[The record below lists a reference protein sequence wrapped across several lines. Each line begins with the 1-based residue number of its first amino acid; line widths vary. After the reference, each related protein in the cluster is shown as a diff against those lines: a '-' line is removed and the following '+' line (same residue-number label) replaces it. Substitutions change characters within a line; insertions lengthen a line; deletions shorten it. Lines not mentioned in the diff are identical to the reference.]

1 MKKIYRWKFL
11 QKGFESS
18 NGNLKW
24 KIGKWN
30 TVKDGLR
37 MCRVGLHCS
46 KDAYDAFSYVQ
57 GKILAK
63 VECRGKHLE
72 NKDKECWEEQR
83 VVKAY
88 KWTKKD
94 SVSLAIFSAK
104 LVIGIYEKQYPNDD
118 RPRKAIEAA
127 VRYQKNPTE
136 KNRLAANVTYAN
148 NAANAAAYT
157 ANAANAANANNAAN
171 AAAYAAANA
180 ANAAAN
186 AAAYAAYTANATT
199 NAATYTAAYTAYVTY
214 AAAYTAYTAHAVA
227 NAATIKK
234 IKQFFVKQV
243 KSLKEIKS

>member
-1 MKKIYRWKFL
+1 MKKIKKVKTYRWKFIRE
-11 QKGFESS
+11 GFKSES
-18 NGNLKW
+18 GNLKW
-24 KIGKWN
+24 KIGEWN
-30 TVKDGLR
+30 TVKDELR
-37 MCRVGLHCS
+37 MCRVGFHCS

-57 GKILAK
+57 GEILAK

-72 NKDKECWEEQR
+72 DKDKECWEEQR

-127 VRYQKNPTE
+127 VRYQKNPTK
-136 KNRLAANVTYAN
+136 KNRLAAYTAANAAHAAAYAAYAAT

-157 ANAANAANANNAAN
+157 A
-171 AAAYAAANA
+171 YAAHA
-180 ANAAAN
+180 AD
-186 AAAYAAYTANATT
+186 Y
-199 NAATYTAAYTAYVTY
+199 
-214 AAAYTAYTAHAVA
+214 
-227 NAATIKK
+227 AATIKK

-243 KSLKEIKS
+243 KSLREIKS

>member
-30 TVKDGLR
+30 TVKDELK
-37 MCRVGLHCS
+37 MCRVGFHCS

-57 GKILAK
+57 GEILVK

-72 NKDKECWEEQR
+72 DKNKECWEEQR

-104 LVIGIYEKQYPNDD
+104 LVIEIYEKQHPNDD

-127 VRYQKNPTE
+127 VRYQKNPTK
-136 KNRLAANVTYAN
+136 KNRLAANT
-148 NAANAAAYT
+148 AANAAH
-157 ANAANAANANNAAN
+157 
-171 AAAYAAANA
+171 AAAYAAAYA
-180 ANAAAN
+180 ATN
-186 AAAYAAYTANATT
+186 AAYAA
-199 NAATYTAAYTAYVTY
+199 AY
-214 AAAYTAYTAHAVA
+214 
-227 NAATIKK
+227 AATIKK

-243 KSLKEIKS
+243 KSLREIKS